1 MGVIVMENE
10 AEHWH
15 SEFGGGGQ
23 REKAAWEVIN
33 SSDIDGGPSRYQF
46 L

>member
-1 MGVIVMENE
+1 MRQNTGIL
-10 AEHWH
+10 
-15 SEFGGGGQ
+15 SLGGGGQ